1 MKIPEH
7 FNYFYENYFEN
18 YLENFKVLVLIHIIN
33 RFNSQDA
40 QLPQPYKIKNSWS
53 SRSFL

>member
-1 MKIPEH
+1 MKTPKH

-18 YLENFKVLVLIHIIN
+18 YLENFKVLILIHVIN
-33 RFNSQDA
+33 YFNSQDA
-40 QLPQPYKIKNSWS
+40 QLPQPYKKNSWN